1 MKTALSIPNSSLI
14 FPFDDSSWTPSF
26 LFEVILHFVFNC
38 EFQNAC
44 KELLTIDAA
53 TVVNACQQHPVNIR
67 INYPLHFS
75 EKVILLY
82 KVN

>member
-1 MKTALSIPNSSLI
+1 MKTASSIPNSSLI

-26 LFEVILHFVFNC
+26 LIEAILHFVFNC

-44 KELLTIDAA
+44 KELLTVDAA
-53 TVVNACQQHPVNIR
+53 TVVNACQQHPVSIR
-67 INYPLHFS
+67 INDPLHFS
-75 EKVILLY
+75 EKVLSLY